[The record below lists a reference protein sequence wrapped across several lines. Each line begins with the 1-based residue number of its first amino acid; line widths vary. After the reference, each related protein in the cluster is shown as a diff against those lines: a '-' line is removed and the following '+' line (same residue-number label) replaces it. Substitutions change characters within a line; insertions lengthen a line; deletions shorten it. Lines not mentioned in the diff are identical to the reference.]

1 MNELSDLIS
10 HLFEGVYIVD
20 NSRKIVFWN
29 SGSERIT
36 GFKAEEVMNQHCYNN
51 ILQHVD
57 KNGKEL
63 CLNGCP
69 LHQTLKTGEVL
80 ENEVFLHHKEG
91 HRIPVT
97 VKTFPLH
104 DGEGNITAAVE
115 VFTDTRFQESKYKEN
130 KELKEM
136 LTIDTLTNI
145 PNRRYLDFQLE
156 SLLKENVQFDSQFGI
171 LFFDIDHFKDIND
184 TYGHNIGDEV
194 LKVVANTLKSNVRGK
209 DIVGRWGGE
218 EFIGVFNISTL
229 ESLMFLAEKL
239 RILIEK
245 SMYKFQDNDP
255 INVTVSIGGTIYEKD
270 ESISDLIQRAD
281 KLMYESKQTGRNKS
295 TIK

>member
-1 MNELSDLIS
+1 MNELSELIS

-20 NSRKIVFWN
+20 QSRKIVFWN

-36 GFKAEEVMNQHCYNN
+36 GFKAEEVMNQHCFNN

-63 CLNGCP
+63 CFGGCP
-69 LHQTLKTGEVL
+69 LHQTLNTGDIL

-104 DGEGNITAAVE
+104 DGDGNITAAVE
-115 VFTDTRFQESKYKEN
+115 VFTDSRFQESKYKEN
-130 KELKEM
+130 RELRAL
-136 LTIDTLTNI
+136 LTIDILTTI
-145 PNRRYLDFQLE
+145 PNRRYLEFQLE
-156 SLLKENVQFDSQFGI
+156 SFIKEYNEFQSNFGI
-171 LFFDIDHFKDIND
+171 LFFDIDHFKNIND

-194 LKVVANTLKSNVRGK
+194 LKVVASTLESNVRGK
-209 DIVGRWGGE
+209 DIIGRWGGE
-218 EFIGVFNISTL
+218 EFIGLFKIDSINN
-229 ESLMFLAEKL
+229 LAYLSKKL
-239 RILIEK
+239 RMLIEK
-245 SMYKFQDNDP
+245 SVYQFKDTEA
-255 INVTVSIGGTIYEKD
+255 IKVTVSIGGTLYKEG
-270 ESISDLIQRAD
+270 ESYSELVQRAD
-281 KLMYESKQTGRNKS
+281 ELMYNSKQNGRNRS